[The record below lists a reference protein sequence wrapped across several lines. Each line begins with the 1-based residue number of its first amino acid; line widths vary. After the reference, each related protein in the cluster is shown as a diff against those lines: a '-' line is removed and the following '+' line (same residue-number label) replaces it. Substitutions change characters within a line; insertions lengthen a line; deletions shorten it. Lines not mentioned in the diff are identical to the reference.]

1 MNLKSLPFKII
12 IGTIYLIILAF
23 LLWWVF
29 FMVGI
34 ENLMD
39 YDFIRSQKS
48 TLDIYK
54 ENHFFYLTSVFFLF
68 SIIWVWLLGFAA
80 PILIFAGLIFGTWWG
95 TAISVTATTIG
106 ATLLYILAGYFFSN
120 IIEQKLSKKFNY
132 LTHLFQKNELLYFMF
147 FRFVG
152 GGGTPYAIQNILP
165 VLFNMKVKNY
175 FVATFLGSVP
185 AMFIAVAIGSGLGNV
200 IKESDKLDFITI
212 IQSPEIFLP
221 LIAFFIIL
229 IVAFI
234 VNKIYFKKQ

>member
-1 MNLKSLPFKII
+1 MNLKSLPFKIV
-12 IGTIYLIILAF
+12 IGTIYLIILTC

-29 FMVGI
+29 FTVGI
-34 ENLMD
+34 QNLMD

-54 ENHFFYLTSVFFLF
+54 ENHFFYLTIIFFLF
-68 SIIWVWLLGFAA
+68 SILWVCCLGFAL
-80 PILIFAGLIFGTWWG
+80 PLLIFAGLVFGTWWG
-95 TAISVTATTIG
+95 TIISVTATTIG
-106 ATLLYILAGYFFSN
+106 ATLLYILGRYFFSN
-120 IIEQKLSKKFNY
+120 IIEEKLFNKFSY
-132 LTHLFQKNELLYFMF
+132 LTNIFKKNELFYFMC

-175 FVATFLGSVP
+175 FVATFLGCMP
-185 AMFIAVAIGSGLGNV
+185 TMFITVAIGAGASNI
-200 IKESDKLDFITI
+200 IKQSNKPDFFTI
-212 IQSPEIFLP
+212 IQSPDIFLP

-229 IVAFI
+229 VVAFI

>member
-1 MNLKSLPFKII
+1 
-12 IGTIYLIILAF
+12 
-23 LLWWVF
+23 V
-29 FMVGI
+29 VGI

-39 YDFIRSQKS
+39 YDFIKSQKS

-68 SIIWVWLLGFAA
+68 SVIWVWLLGFAA

-95 TAISVTATTIG
+95 TVISVTATTIG

-120 IIEQKLSKKFNY
+120 TIEQKLSQKFD
-132 LTHLFQKNELLYFMF
+132 HLKNIFQKNELFYFMI
-147 FRFVG
+147 FRLVG

-175 FVATFLGSVP
+175 FFATFFGSIP
-185 AMFIAVAIGSGLGNV
+185 TMFVTVAIGAGLGNI

-212 IQSPEIFLP
+212 IQSPDIFLP

>member
-1 MNLKSLPFKII
+1 MNLKSLPFKIV
-12 IGTIYLIILAF
+12 IGTIYLIILTC

-39 YDFIRSQKS
+39 YNFIRSQKS

-54 ENHFFYLTSVFFLF
+54 ENHFFYLTAVFFLF
-68 SIIWVWLLGFAA
+68 SVIWVWLLGLAA

-95 TAISVTATTIG
+95 TVISVTATTIG

-120 IIEQKLSKKFNY
+120 TIEQKLSQKFD
-132 LTHLFQKNELLYFMF
+132 HLKNIFQKNELFYFMI
-147 FRFVG
+147 FRLVG

-175 FVATFLGSVP
+175 FFATFFGSIP
-185 AMFIAVAIGSGLGNV
+185 TMFVTVAIGAGLGNI

-212 IQSPEIFLP
+212 IQSPDIFLP